1 MLKNLLLLSLSIALL
16 LSGCTKKQETGS
28 FGNAADKNDA
38 QIPSV
43 AVAQVLQQD
52 VPYVITNVGTL
63 EANEEAL
70 VCAEVNGNVV
80 KILFEEGAIIA
91 KGAPLA
97 VIDDTMYKID
107 LAKSKGG
114 LEKNQAELD
123 SASKNLERKKS
134 LFAKELISEQ
144 DFIEAESRYNKA
156 LGDVNKSIAETA
168 FSEEN
173 LKKTTIYAPIAG
185 YTTTKMINAGEL
197 IRNGSPVVRIVD
209 TGMIKVGF
217 SVPES
222 EAPRLKTGQPV
233 KISVPCLDNKTFE
246 AKENILYYISPKANP
261 ATRAVECKAYVNNMS
276 AELKPGYFANVQLTL
291 GIHEKALLI
300 PEQALLPKENG
311 FVVFILK
318 DGNIAQSIQVKPGI
332 RVNGIVE
339 VTGELSQADTIIV
352 KGQNNLKDGQKVSPL
367 KN

>member
-1 MLKNLLLLSLSIALL
+1 MLKNLSLLSLAVILLLSSCA
-16 LSGCTKKQETGS
+16 KKQEAES
-28 FGNAADKNDA
+28 FGKATGKDDA

-43 AVAQVLQQD
+43 AVAPALQQD
-52 VPYVITNVGTL
+52 IPYVITNVGTL

-80 KILFEEGAIIA
+80 KILFEEGAKIA

-97 VIDDTMYKID
+97 VIDDTMYQID

-123 SASKNLERKKS
+123 SALKNLERKKT

-173 LKKTTIYAPIAG
+173 LKKTTVYAPIAG
-185 YTTTKMINAGEL
+185 YTMTKMINAGEL

-209 TGMIKVGF
+209 TGIIKVSF

-222 EAPRLKTGQPV
+222 EAPQLKTGQLV
-233 KISVPCLDNKTFE
+233 KISVPCLNNKTFE
-246 AKENILYYISPKANP
+246 AKENILYYISPKSNP
-261 ATRAVECKAYVNNMS
+261 TTRAVECKAYVNNMS
-276 AELKPGYFANVQLTL
+276 DELKPGYFANVQLTL
-291 GIHEKALLI
+291 SIHEKAILI
-300 PEQALLPKENG
+300 PEQALLPKENS
-311 FVVFILK
+311 FVVFRLK
-318 DGNIAQSIQVKPGI
+318 DGDIAQSIQVKPGI
-332 RVNGIVE
+332 RVDGVVE
-339 VTGELSQADTIIV
+339 VTGELSPADTIIV
-352 KGQNNLKDGQKVSPL
+352 KGHNSLKDGQKVSPL